1 MSIPS
6 VTLSA
11 QANSLQFD
19 AAASNKESRV
29 QAVASDKPA
38 DLDNKLAGANKAQDK
53 LAPENKFSPEELQ
66 KAADKVNTVVN
77 LYASELKFTVDDKE
91 GVVVKVINTDTKE
104 VIRQI
109 PSEEML
115 KIAQSIDQLRG
126 LLVHQKA

>member
-1 MSIPS
+1 MSIPG
-6 VTLSA
+6 VTLPA

-19 AAASNKESRV
+19 TAASNKERV

-38 DLDNKLAGANKAQDK
+38 DIQNKAAGADKAKDK
-53 LAPENKFSPEELQ
+53 LAPKNKFSPEELQ

-115 KIAQSIDQLRG
+115 KIAKSIDQLRG

>member
-1 MSIPS
+1 MSIPG
-6 VTLSA
+6 VTLPT
-11 QANSLQFD
+11 QVNSLQFD
-19 AAASNKESRV
+19 VAASNKEPRV

-38 DLDNKLAGANKAQDK
+38 DIDNKSVGADKTKDK
-53 LAPENKFSPEELQ
+53 LAPKNKFSPEELQ

-115 KIAQSIDQLRG
+115 KIAKSIDQLRG